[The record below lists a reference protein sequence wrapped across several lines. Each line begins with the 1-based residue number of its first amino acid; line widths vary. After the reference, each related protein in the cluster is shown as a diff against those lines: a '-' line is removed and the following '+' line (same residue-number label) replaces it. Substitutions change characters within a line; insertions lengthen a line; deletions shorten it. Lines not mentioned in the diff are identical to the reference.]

1 MSDTSLLRK
10 KTQWSF
16 LLSSMETEHFP
27 FSWTLCHWMEV
38 FAIDQP
44 TYLICR
50 ETKLAWKG
58 DDDRQKIHE
67 TAF

>member
-1 MSDTSLLRK
+1 
-10 KTQWSF
+10 
-16 LLSSMETEHFP
+16 METEHFP

-67 TAF
+67 TVF